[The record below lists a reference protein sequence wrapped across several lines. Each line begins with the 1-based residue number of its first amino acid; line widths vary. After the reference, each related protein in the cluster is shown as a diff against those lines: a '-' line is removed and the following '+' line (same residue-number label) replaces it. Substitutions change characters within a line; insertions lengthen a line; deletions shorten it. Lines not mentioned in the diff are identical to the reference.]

1 MDILRV
7 SLDHALRAGSLTGP
21 HRDPFDRMLIAQGQI
36 EKLTIITSD
45 PAFENYE
52 VPLIW

>member
-1 MDILRV
+1 MDVLPV
-7 SLDHALRAGSLTGP
+7 SLEHALRAGSLPGP
-21 HRDPFDRMLIAQGQI
+21 HRDPFNRMLIAQGQL
-36 EKLTIITSD
+36 EKLTIVTSD